1 MRVGMRN
8 VRRTGSAAALAAT
21 AALILAACGGST
33 SGTASSAASA
43 AGSAAAG
50 AASTAASVAP
60 SAAASAAPASSAAA
74 AVSALDP
81 NADLTKQTLTV
92 SNWAGYYPE
101 DLAKQFQTAVGTPLT
116 IANHATNEEIMG
128 KLTAGGDSG
137 IDVAFVSGQY
147 AQALNDA
154 GLLEPIDKTLI
165 PNISNLYPEATQLG
179 FDKGNNY
186 SVPYTWGTTG
196 ICYRSDLVDKA
207 PTSWNDLLKPTDANK
222 GKITMLSTERWLLL
236 PALKSLGYSINTTD
250 DAQLQEAKDLT
261 IAQKP
266 DLLAYDDTDFYK
278 KLISGEATMTEA
290 WDGWCNYGIAED
302 KNIKFVVP
310 SEGSDLW
317 SDTMVVLKS
326 SKNKEAAMA
335 FINFI
340 LDPKNHAW
348 VAENILYKVPNK
360 AAMETKAVTDL
371 NATYPNMAMTPADLL
386 KQETIVDLGADSSK
400 YTDIATEVTSS

>member
-1 MRVGMRN
+1 MRDRA
-8 VRRTGSAAALAAT
+8 RTLRHAGAAGALVAT
-21 AALILAACGGST
+21 TALLLAACGGSSSDT
-33 SGTASSAASA
+33 SSSAASA
-43 AGSAAAG
+43 A
-50 AASTAASVAP
+50 ASVASAVP
-60 SAAASAAPASSAAA
+60 SAAASVASAVASAAA
-74 AVSALDP
+74 SGSPAA
-81 NADLTKQTLTV
+81 AGDLSGQSLTV

-101 DLAKQFQTAVGTPLT
+101 DLAAKFQDATGVPLT

-154 GLLEPIDKTLI
+154 GLLAPIDASKI
-165 PNISNLYPEATQLG
+165 PNLANLYPEATQLA
-179 FDKGNNY
+179 FDKGNAY

-261 IAQKP
+261 IAQKG

-278 KLISGEATMTEA
+278 KLISGEATMVEA
-290 WDGWCNYGIAED
+290 WDGWCNYGTAED
-302 KNIKFVVP
+302 PNIKFVVP

-317 SDTMVVLKS
+317 SDTMVVLNS
-326 SKNKEAAMA
+326 SQNKDAAMA
-335 FINFI
+335 FINYI
-340 LDPKNHAW
+340 LDPANHAW

-360 AAMETKAVTDL
+360 AAMDTAAVQDMF
-371 NATYPNMAMTPADLL
+371 AAYENMGMTPADLL
-386 KQETIVDLGADSSK
+386 KQETVVDLGADSTK